1 MGDQFNVAPEELDRL
16 AATLTSSLSGLRDNS
31 SAAPNEVDA
40 GVSTGRVTET
50 MAAFYESM
58 ARMAADTEHQAGEVT
73 NAGSEYTRSDDQAAS
88 ELPPDGTTGGR

>member
-16 AATLTSSLSGLRDNS
+16 AATLTSSLGGLRDNS
-31 SAAPNEVDA
+31 GAAPSEVDA
-40 GVSTGRVTET
+40 GVSTGPVTET

-58 ARMAADTEHQAGEVT
+58 ARMAADAEHQASEVT
-73 NAGSEYTRSDDQAAS
+73 NAGGEYARSDDQAAS